1 MGKQIYFLKD
11 LYILQQLNSFIHNMI
26 AVNNIQMIIII
37 KKKKPKF
44 IDMIMKFVELNFAL
58 SKFIRSHTAT
68 QTITYQF
75 WEHDCPAVIRVRH
88 KKPQ

>member
-37 KKKKPKF
+37 KKKK
-44 IDMIMKFVELNFAL
+44 
-58 SKFIRSHTAT
+58 T
-68 QTITYQF
+68 QIY
-75 WEHDCPAVIRVRH
+75 
-88 KKPQ
+88 